1 MRIKTAPALTAA
13 EHALCES
20 LRLLALALERV
31 EAKLIELDAR
41 TKILD
46 NRQGRAA

>member
-1 MRIKTAPALTAA
+1 MTINTRPALTAA

-31 EAKLIELDAR
+31 EDKLIELDKR
-41 TKILD
+41 TQNLH
-46 NRQGRAA
+46 NAEGRAA